1 MSLTSQ
7 TISTMKKIRTI
18 IIDDESLARDLVK
31 TYLSQNEQIEVLG
44 EYSDGFQGLKAI
56 NELQPDLIFLDVQMP
71 KLTGFE
77 LLELLDKPYNIIFT
91 TAYNEYAIKAFEHN
105 AVDYLL
111 KPFSQDRFSDAISK
125 GVSRLHNQPEKSNT
139 IDKLKEHQDNNRE
152 ELNRIVVKSRN
163 KIDIIPVEDIRYFE
177 AQDDYVMI
185 YTKDGHYLKQKT
197 MKYFETHLSPKEFC
211 RIHRSYLIR
220 IKEISKLEP
229 YEKDSWMLILKSGEK
244 LKVSKNGYKLL
255 KQQLAF

>member
-1 MSLTSQ
+1 MET
-7 TISTMKKIRTI
+7 IRTI
-18 IIDDESLARDLVK
+18 ITDDESLARELVK
-31 TYLSQNEQIEVLG
+31 SYLADYAKIEILG

-111 KPFSQDRFSDAISK
+111 KPFSKERFTDAISK
-125 GVSRLHNQPEKSNT
+125 AISRFQNQTEKSN
-139 IDKLKEHQDNNRE
+139 IIEKLKEHENQNND

-163 KIDIIPVEDIRYFE
+163 KIDIIPVDDIRYFE

-185 YTKDGHYLKQKT
+185 YTHDGHYLKQKT
-197 MKYFETHLSPKEFC
+197 MKYFESHLNPKEFC

-220 IKEISKLEP
+220 IEEISKLEP

-255 KQQLAF
+255 KQQLGF

>member
-1 MSLTSQ
+1 
-7 TISTMKKIRTI
+7 MKKIKTI

-31 TYLSQNEQIEVLG
+31 SYLADNDQIEIVG

-56 NELQPDLIFLDVQMP
+56 NEIYPDLIFLDIQMP

-77 LLELLDKPYNIIFT
+77 LLELLDKPYNIVFT

-111 KPFSQDRFSDAISK
+111 KPFSKERFEDAISK
-125 GVSRLHNQPEKSNT
+125 TVSRLKNQSENLD
-139 IDKLKEHQDNNRE
+139 IEKLKNHEDKNRE
-152 ELNRIVVKSRN
+152 ELSRIVVKSRN
-163 KIDIIPVEDIRYFE
+163 KIDIIPVDEIRYFE

-185 YTKDGHYLKQKT
+185 YTQDGHHLKQKT
-197 MKYFETHLSPKEFC
+197 MKYFETHLNPKEFC

-220 IKEISKLEP
+220 LEEISKLEP
-229 YEKDSWMLILKSGEK
+229 YEKDSWMLILKAGEK
-244 LKVSKNGYKLL
+244 LKVSKSGYKLL
-255 KQQLAF
+255 KQQLGF